1 MYMHVVDGCGVL
13 LRSVVLGRPVESGPP
28 QVGSDQLPV
37 AWLKKRPE
45 RRPPALQYITLHD
58 RRIRIMGNLDFEG
71 VLVYRIYIH
80 SSCSISADH
89 QVKVTSLVIVITMPS
104 PSKEI
109 VPTAGFPPTSS
120 SSSW

>member
-13 LRSVVLGRPVESGPP
+13 LRSVVPGRPVGPSTSG
-28 QVGSDQLPV
+28 VRSTACRV
-37 AWLKKRPE
+37 AKETSRKEAR
-45 RRPPALQYITLHD
+45 ITLLD